1 MTGGGDISLA
11 PLRRSLEGIVAPIM
25 ATRDAAG
32 TPNISMISQVH
43 YVDDRHVALS
53 YQFFN
58 KTRRNLLETRIA
70 SVEVADPI
78 TNAQHRLQLAY
89 LDTQN
94 SGPIFEAMRAKLAG
108 IASHTGMEGV
118 FKLLGADIFEVLS
131 IEALRCRQV
140 AEAARPR
147 DLLGL
152 ARMAAAKLR
161 ACRDLNALFTC
172 VLDSLTGPFGYE
184 HGMIL
189 LLDPAAE
196 RFYTLQSRGYPAS
209 GVGSEILLGEGII
222 GVAARERVPI
232 RINHMTADYRY
243 GAAIRESIIRSG
255 VEWQAATEIPFPG
268 LESPASQLALP
279 ILVRGE
285 TFGVLFVESARPMRF
300 WHDDEDALALLAE
313 VIGACIPLLSDC
325 EAESEDEAPGPVAPA
340 PAQALTVRHFARDD
354 SVFLGHDYLI
364 KGVAGAILW
373 RLLREH
379 AATGRSEF
387 NTRELRLDASLRLP
401 EFAENL
407 DARLVLLRNRL
418 SEREAPIRLER
429 SGRGRL
435 RLCLAGPVTLESA
448 GDGLAASRLAKA

>member
-1 MTGGGDISLA
+1 MMNGENISLA
-11 PLRRSLEGIVAPIM
+11 PLRRSLEGIVAPIL

-43 YVDDRHVALS
+43 YVDDQHVALS

-70 SVEVADPI
+70 SVEVADPV
-78 TNAQHRLQLAY
+78 TNAQHRLKLEY
-89 LDTQN
+89 LETQET
-94 SGPIFEAMRAKLAG
+94 GPIFEAMRAKLAG

-118 FKLLGADIFEVLS
+118 FRLRGADIFRVREIVPVRARL
-131 IEALRCRQV
+131 
-140 AEAARPR
+140 AEETLRPR

-152 ARMAAAKLR
+152 ARKTAARLR
-161 ACRDLNALFTC
+161 ACRDLNALISAT
-172 VLDSLTGPFGYE
+172 LDSLTQDFRIE
-184 HGMIL
+184 HAMIL
-189 LLDPAAE
+189 MLDPVAE
-196 RFYTLQSRGYPAS
+196 RFYTLMSRGYAAP
-209 GVGSEILLGEGII
+209 GIGSEILLGEGII

-243 GAAIRESIIRSG
+243 GAAIRAVIVQSG

-268 LESPASQLALP
+268 LEAPSSQLALP
-279 ILVRGE
+279 ILARGAV
-285 TFGVLFVESARPMRF
+285 FGVLFVESERPMRF
-300 WHDDEDALALLAE
+300 WHDDEDALALLAD
-313 VIGACIPLLSDC
+313 VIGASIPLLSECVLD
-325 EAESEDEAPGPVAPA
+325 SEDGVNDRAPA
-340 PAQALTVRHFARDD
+340 PVADAISVRHFARDD
-354 SVFLGHDYLI
+354 SIFLGHDYLI

-379 AATGRSEF
+379 VETGRTEF
-387 NTRELRLDASLRLP
+387 NTRELRLDPSLRLP

-418 SEREAPIRLER
+418 AERSAPIRLEK

-448 GDGLAASRLAKA
+448 GAGASAAAPHLA